1 MKKHKRKKKK
11 PRPTI
16 ESDVEKAVRQA
27 VEEFKKK
34 FPGLLEE
41 LFETERKSK

>member
-1 MKKHKRKKKK
+1 MKKYQCEEEK
-11 PRPTI
+11 PRPKY

-41 LFETERKSK
+41 LFDAERKSK